1 MSEKAPEQ
9 RELDWSDEL
18 PAEEE
23 TDPEPD
29 EKPYRDGSAVA
40 SYARIPLGWALS
52 ADILSEQNGM
62 LKPGGAVS
70 RGQLALSL
78 YRLRQLL

>member
-1 MSEKAPEQ
+1 MSEKVPEQ

-29 EKPYRDGSAVA
+29 EKPYRDGSAVHEC
-40 SYARIPLGWALS
+40 WA
-52 ADILSEQNGM
+52 EE
-62 LKPGGAVS
+62 
-70 RGQLALSL
+70 
-78 YRLRQLL
+78 